1 MVADSRQVALNHTA
15 GLSMPQQVMMTFFSL
30 FALTDPNDAYR
41 KLTRLICQRRLELL
55 WKGVNIP
62 LADDKTRAGYYST
75 LDIMKWAELQYGK
88 EFMEFLTRTYHP
100 LQIVF
105 ALATYHSIVLL
116 NGGGFA
122 APDWSVRVSLAN
134 LPDSA
139 YEEIGA
145 DLSQVA
151 HTALE
156 RWKRE
161 G

>member
-1 MVADSRQVALNHTA
+1 
-15 GLSMPQQVMMTFFSL
+15 
-30 FALTDPNDAYR
+30 
-41 KLTRLICQRRLELL
+41 
-55 WKGVNIP
+55 
-62 LADDKTRAGYYST
+62 
-75 LDIMKWAELQYGK
+75 MKWAELQYGK
-88 EFMEFLTRTYHP
+88 DFTQYLVDNYHP

-116 NGGGFA
+116 NGSGFA

-145 DLSQVA
+145 DLASVA
-151 HTALE
+151 ETALK
-156 RWKRE
+156 RWRN

>member
-1 MVADSRQVALNHTA
+1 M
-15 GLSMPQQVMMTFFSL
+15 GIGESL
-30 FALTDPNDAYR
+30 VPDPN
-41 KLTRLICQRRLELL
+41 
-55 WKGVNIP
+55 
-62 LADDKTRAGYYST
+62 RAGYYST
-75 LDIMKWAELQYGK
+75 LDLMKWAELKYGDG
-88 EFMEFLTRTYHP
+88 FMKFLVENYHP

-116 NGGGFA
+116 NGSGFG

-139 YEEIGA
+139 YAEIGG
-145 DLSQVA
+145 DLTNVA
-151 HTALE
+151 QTALE

>member
-1 MVADSRQVALNHTA
+1 LVEN
-15 GLSMPQQVMMTFFSL
+15 
-30 FALTDPNDAYR
+30 
-41 KLTRLICQRRLELL
+41 
-55 WKGVNIP
+55 
-62 LADDKTRAGYYST
+62 
-75 LDIMKWAELQYGK
+75 
-88 EFMEFLTRTYHP
+88 YHP

-116 NGGGFA
+116 NGSGFG

-139 YEEIGA
+139 YAEIGG
-145 DLSQVA
+145 DLTSVA